1 MAEFDVFVVGGAGID
16 TVVRVPELPLPRCDS
31 LGVPPIEQYV
41 AHTGNGVALGC
52 HRLGLRT
59 HFADVIGADPEGERL
74 LAAYAEAGLS
84 FNHRTHPSGTRRS
97 VNLVDDHGRR
107 LSLHDSRH
115 PADMTVDPALYRP
128 VFGRARHVH
137 VSIMNWARHVLAEA
151 VEAGVPTSTD
161 LHDWDG
167 RNDYHRDFAH
177 GADLVFVSTAALGDR
192 TEDTAREIL
201 AAGRARAVVA
211 MAGGDGSHLVLPDRP
226 VVHVPVATV
235 PGGRVVDT
243 NGAGDSYVA
252 GFLYAHLAGE
262 DWVSCASAGSAAG
275 AHACATPGTHTSF
288 ITADELARVWP

>member
-16 TVVRVPELPLPRCDS
+16 TVVRVPELPFALCDS
-31 LGVPPIEQYV
+31 VGVPPIESYV

-59 HFADVIGADPEGERL
+59 HFADVIGADPEGDRV

-84 FNHRTHPSGTRRS
+84 FDHRTHPSGTRRS
-97 VNLVDDHGRR
+97 VNLVDDRGRR
-107 LSLHDSRH
+107 PSFYDGRH
-115 PADMTVDPALYRP
+115 PLDMSVDPDLYRP
-128 VFGRARHVH
+128 VFGRTRHVH
-137 VSIMNWARHVLAEA
+137 VSIMNWARHALAEA
-151 VEAGVPTSTD
+151 VEAGMSTSTD

-192 TEDTAREIL
+192 VEETALGIL
-201 AAGRARAVVA
+201 AKGRARVVIA
-211 MAGGDGSHLVLPDRP
+211 TAGGEGSYLVLPDRP
-226 VVHVPVATV
+226 VVHVPVAAV

-262 DWVSCASAGSAAG
+262 NWASCARAGSAVG
-275 AHACATPGTHTSF
+275 AYACATAGTRTSF
-288 ITADELARVWP
+288 VTAEELARMRS